1 MCTHRFVQMG
11 GALLV
16 CRIHLLLGG
25 NLSLHGSLLTF
36 LLHKVLVVGIR
47 SQLVVI
53 ISGRTP
59 TKNAALQRARAPGDV
74 TYNCAATKHSRTT
87 TRRSLC
93 QYRHA
98 STPATASTIYVP
110 TGWLATYFPR
120 ARVAVVLMPDSI
132 RATIMG
138 GVRRV
143 RPWDRL
149 SLCNQHVCKLRR
161 PMHVHTCIHYRT
173 DHGERGI
180 GRRQPRQTRPHI
192 GVLDRPSPLSPRWD
206 QHQRR

>member
-16 CRIHLLLGG
+16 CCIHLLLGG

-74 TYNCAATKHSRTT
+74 TYNCAATNAHVPRRVAACASIA
-87 TRRSLC
+87 TRERR
-93 QYRHA
+93 QQ
-98 STPATASTIYVP
+98 PARCTFRP
-110 TGWLATYFPR
+110 GGWL
-120 ARVAVVLMPDSI
+120 
-132 RATIMG
+132 
-138 GVRRV
+138 
-143 RPWDRL
+143 
-149 SLCNQHVCKLRR
+149 
-161 PMHVHTCIHYRT
+161 RT
-173 DHGERGI
+173 
-180 GRRQPRQTRPHI
+180 
-192 GVLDRPSPLSPRWD
+192 SPGLAWRSC
-206 QHQRR
+206 